1 MPKITEVIVNAGRTF
16 NHPHESYSN
25 LRPSVTVKADVL
37 DGEDWQA
44 VAKELQ
50 AKAESMIED
59 HKRNMLN
66 SLEEL
71 HDLTTKQREV
81 AELESRIVS
90 AQSRLDRIRKETPAL
105 QLGLNL
111 PDRDEDDEEMDGRD
125 EDRKWART
133 ERDYR

>member
-1 MPKITEVIVNAGRTF
+1 MPKITEITVNAGRTF

-59 HKRNMLN
+59 HKRNMLQ

-71 HDLTTKQREV
+71 YDLTTKQREV
-81 AELESRIVS
+81 ADLETRIAS

-105 QLGLNL
+105 QLGLDL
-111 PDRDEDDEEMDGRD
+111 PDHDEEDDEDYERDEDPE
-125 EDRKWART
+125 WALR
-133 ERDYR
+133 ERDRG